1 MRFSF
6 QRKNGEEQRKPL
18 TRSIKGITREKERGL
33 EKGRTAKAKEIKD
46 FSKGVKLMAPKP
58 VRRLRT

>member
-1 MRFSF
+1 M
-6 QRKNGEEQRKPL
+6 

-33 EKGRTAKAKEIKD
+33 EKGRTVKAKERKH

-58 VRRLRT
+58 VRSLRT